1 MPPHQTSVVTELRGN
16 LIRLRPFDP
25 REIEAAWKGLA
36 LQDEAAHPRPR
47 PEDRRPRPS
56 ESFRRRLKRS
66 GTLWR
71 GCLDLAIDREGR
83 LVGQIQART
92 SPKQTLPTGVFEIG
106 LVLYREQ
113 DRGRGYG
120 GEAVKLLTGWLFEVG
135 GAERVQAGTDVGNTA
150 MRVVLE
156 RLGFRLEG
164 IMRAYGAMSDGT
176 RSDGAMHAVIKSEWI
191 VSDEDRPRARSASGR
206 INRPGPAPGPRK
218 HWVPPSGRG
227 LIRERTSGCAARRW
241 LP

>member
-47 PEDRRPRPS
+47 PEDRRPQPS

-92 SPKQTLPTGVFEIG
+92 SPKQTLPAPALRKPVQDSLGAGV
-106 LVLYREQ
+106 
-113 DRGRGYG
+113 D
-120 GEAVKLLTGWLFEVG
+120 
-135 GAERVQAGTDVGNTA
+135 TA
-150 MRVVLE
+150 
-156 RLGFRLEG
+156 
-164 IMRAYGAMSDGT
+164 
-176 RSDGAMHAVIKSEWI
+176 
-191 VSDEDRPRARSASGR
+191 AS
-206 INRPGPAPGPRK
+206 PLMPPA
-218 HWVPPSGRG
+218 
-227 LIRERTSGCAARRW
+227 A
-241 LP
+241 